1 MSIDDLNTFLAQYL
15 RTQFDPSAPLPDLWP
30 SGGLG
35 VFLVFVLPTVV
46 GIPLGV
52 IMARDA
58 ALSPLLTAGLY
69 FARALALAVTAAPI
83 LFRRSRR
90 RSSRTIVKPT
100 STPHISPGPALPLAS
115 APSAA
120 RLPRKRATHTGRRRP
135 SRGVHR

>member
-69 FARALALAVTAAPI
+69 FASDLVLAVTAEPMLALVRWVGRHVEPLDRLGKKLSRFTETTGLQEGGVRGPLGLI
-83 LFRRSRR
+83 LVSF
-90 RSSRTIVKPT
+90 TVNP
-100 STPHISPGPALPLAS
+100 
-115 APSAA
+115 
-120 RLPRKRATHTGRRRP
+120 
-135 SRGVHR
+135 